1 MLTEPVPAQA
11 HALPFHCKTWPL
23 AQLVVSPT
31 TTLPLVPPPTS
42 PDPAVTPVMVP
53 APGKVCPEANLIRP
67 LPAMFIPVSVGLT
80 PAPNKRFSVP
90 VGVAVLLPAGSA
102 CHWKNWLTGA
112 AVVLLNDEASIMKGS
127 ELNPALAVAA
137 PWLGN
142 SKAPR
147 TRALPPTSS
156 VVAGVVLL
164 IPILAPVP
172 DPDWKIAEFVMSEI
186 LSHRGTKVA
195 VPAPVTG
202 PDANGVPP
210 LVLSAAVAGPDTA
223 LCSGVA
229 RTNADGGSPPIVSAS
244 LAFSA

>member
-1 MLTEPVPAQA
+1 MGLQFELVHYSCYTNMQ
-11 HALPFHCKTWPL
+11 
-23 AQLVVSPT
+23 VVSAISRGYKYLFT
-31 TTLPLVPPPTS
+31 TILMKRYRVFSL
-42 PDPAVTPVMVP
+42 
-53 APGKVCPEANLIRP
+53 
-67 LPAMFIPVSVGLT
+67 LT
-80 PAPNKRFSVP
+80 PCLVLSSLAVAQTPSTASSFPRLVRFSGTASDIKGNP
-90 VGVAVLLPAGSA
+90 
-102 CHWKNWLTGA
+102 LTGA

-210 LVLSAAVAGPDTA
+210 LVLSAAVAGRDTA